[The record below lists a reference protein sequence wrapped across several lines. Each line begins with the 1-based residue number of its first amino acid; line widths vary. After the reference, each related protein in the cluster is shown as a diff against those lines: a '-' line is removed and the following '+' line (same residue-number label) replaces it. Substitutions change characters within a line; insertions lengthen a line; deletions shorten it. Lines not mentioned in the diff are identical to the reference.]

1 MLTVLDPSNV
11 VAWPMGFGRKSS
23 PMRVSASRRRL
34 TVFAPMASVVM
45 SSCSLMAD
53 RSSTQKMW
61 SSDRASRALARTG
74 SSSTGA

>member
-23 PMRVSASRRRL
+23 PMRASASRRRL